1 MRYWPIILLAGLI
14 LSCQPNPAGLQSQKE
29 ELEALELQLLS
40 AQDVNINPEAATL
53 FLEKSQAFAEAFPK
67 DSLAPSYLFK
77 SAEVARGI
85 REFGLAIQL
94 AGQVW
99 RQYPDYE
106 KAPDAMFVQA
116 FIYDTDLGDTLNA
129 RNYYEKFLSSYPKHP
144 FAPNVNQLLSVLGKD
159 PEALIQQFEKQAKE
173 N

>member
-1 MRYWPIILLAGLI
+1 MLLAGLI
-14 LSCQPNPAGLQSQKE
+14 LSCQPKQSGLQSQKE

-40 AQDVNINPEAATL
+40 AQDVNINPEAAAL
-53 FLEKSQAFAEAFPK
+53 FLEKSQAFAEAFPQ

-94 AGQVW
+94 AGRVW

-129 RNYYEKFLSSYPKHP
+129 RNYYEKFLSSYPEHP
-144 FAPNVNQLLSVLGKD
+144 FAPNIKQLLSVLGKD

-173 N
+173 D